1 MNNNLADQWDTRY
14 QGMDIDQLRSFLAVA
29 EELHFGR
36 AAERLHVAQPPLSR
50 TIKQLERE
58 LGTRLFD
65 RNTRSV
71 RLTSSGHALVDPA
84 KDVLEA
90 LRRARAAVESADHGE
105 VGTVRIAFAGVSTHP
120 LIARLARAVRS
131 QRPGIVLEMS
141 SQNFAQPAMKR
152 LLAGEIDIALG
163 RWDVIPA
170 DVEARIVMRDAL
182 VLAVPD
188 THALASAH
196 RLSLSQIS
204 SDAFVTLPP
213 HEGSVLPDR
222 LRRLARASGFVA
234 DVVQVA
240 PDTQTALALVSAQ
253 VGNHLTLASVARNVT
268 DPHVVFIP
276 LDESVPAA
284 GDVHL
289 RAAWR
294 RDDDAPALRAV
305 LHELSV
311 LEDTA
316 SLAVE

>member
-1 MNNNLADQWDTRY
+1 
-14 QGMDIDQLRSFLAVA
+14 MDINDIRCFLAVA

-58 LGTRLFD
+58 LGTTLFE

-71 RLTSSGHALVDPA
+71 RLTSSGQALVDPA
-84 KDVLEA
+84 KEVVEA
-90 LRRARAAVESADHGE
+90 LRRARAAVASADDGE
-105 VGTVRIAFAGVSTHP
+105 VGTVRIAFAGVSTHS
-120 LIARLARAVRS
+120 LVARLARAVRS

-152 LLAGEIDIALG
+152 LLAGETDIALG

-170 DVEARIVMRDAL
+170 DVDARVVMRDSL
-182 VLAVPD
+182 VVAVPD
-188 THALASAH
+188 THALAGAH
-196 RLSLSQIS
+196 QLSISQLS
-204 SDAFVTLPP
+204 SDAFVSLPP
-213 HEGSVLPDR
+213 YEGSVLPDR
-222 LRRLARASGFVA
+222 LRRMARSGGFVA
-234 DVVQVA
+234 DVVQIA

-253 VGNHLTLASVARNVT
+253 VGCHLTLASVSSNVT

-276 LDESVPAA
+276 LTGPIPDG

-294 RDDDAPALRAV
+294 REDRNPALRAV
-305 LHELSV
+305 MHELFA
-311 LEDTA
+311 LEDAATPA
-316 SLAVE
+316 I